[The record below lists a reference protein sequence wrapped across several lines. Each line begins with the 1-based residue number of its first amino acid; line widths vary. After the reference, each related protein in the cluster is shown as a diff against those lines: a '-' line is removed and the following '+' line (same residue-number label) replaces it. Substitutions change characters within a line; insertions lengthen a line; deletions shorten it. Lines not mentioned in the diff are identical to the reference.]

1 MTDACC
7 SGPNVNRFTFVI
19 PDVTDPQGR
28 RRVEQLLKRRE
39 GVTQYDVEASSG
51 TVDIQLS
58 GESDRDARDLC
69 TFLEKEDV
77 QVRSYRPC
85 SDDVDQE
92 LTSVWTGLRAMK
104 TWVSGLFLGVGLV
117 LLFGFPEMNGS
128 VVNTGM
134 IDLLLSDLFFLVA
147 IVAGGQ
153 VILRN
158 GIQSLFRGS
167 LDMDLLMS
175 TAIVGATGIGLFVEG
190 ATLAFLFNIAE
201 LLEDFSVEKA
211 RRSIRDLMDL
221 SPDRATVLREGNKV
235 TVPVEEL
242 EIGEIMT
249 IRPGERVPMD
259 GIVVDG
265 ESAVNEAPI
274 TGESIP
280 VDKLPGDTVYAGTIN
295 EQGYLEVKVTG
306 GPSENTLQ
314 KIIGLVE
321 DAQREKTEREK
332 FVRRFSRVY
341 TPIVT
346 GVALL
351 FLFVAPLV
359 FGSTWMTAAKQ
370 SITLVVLACPCAFV
384 ISTPVAVVSAVT
396 AAARNGVLIKGG
408 THLETMGELHAL
420 AVDKTGT
427 LTKGTLRI
435 TDVIPL
441 NGNTQED
448 VLRCARGVEQK
459 SEHPIGEAIVD
470 HAREKGV
477 SGKSSRNFESLTGKG
492 VRAELEGTTHFAGK
506 PGLFHEFEFDLH
518 HVHHSSDQQRI
529 LKEAQEACD
538 RENCLNLLEHT
549 IPRLQN
555 EGKTVILVS
564 TEEEVEGL
572 IAVSDELKPD
582 ARDMIRALKD
592 LGLKKIMLLSGDHQ
606 NTADAIGHE
615 VGVDEAVGELLPQDK
630 VERIKELQAEHGP
643 VAMVGDGVN
652 DAPALATADV
662 GVAMGAEGTDVA
674 IESADIALMGDQ
686 LNKLPYLYRLAVRSG
701 GVIQQNVWSSLVV
714 KALLVLGVPFQLVT
728 PALAILAGDAG
739 MTGVIT
745 ANATRLRHDSP

>member
-1 MTDACC
+1 MADACC
-7 SGPNVNRFTFVI
+7 GGQNVNRFTFTI
-19 PDVTDPQGR
+19 PDLTDPER
-28 RRVEQLLKRRE
+28 RERVERLLQDRE
-39 GVTQYDVEASSG
+39 VITGYEVEASSG
-51 TVDIQLS
+51 TVEMEFTGDGDIEAS
-58 GESDRDARDLC
+58 EICS
-69 TFLEKEDV
+69 FLEQEDV
-77 QVRSYRPC
+77 QVQSFRP
-85 SDDVDQE
+85 SPEEVDQE
-92 LTSVWTGLRAMK
+92 LSSVWTGLRAMK
-104 TWVSGLFLGVGLV
+104 TWVSGLFLGAGLV
-117 LLFGFPEMNGS
+117 LLFGMTELNDTVLQVSGIEFL
-128 VVNTGM
+128 V
-134 IDLLLSDLFFLVA
+134 SDLFFLAA
-147 IVAGGQ
+147 IGAGGQ
-153 VILRN
+153 VILKN
-158 GIQSLFRGS
+158 GIQSLFRFS

-175 TAIVGATGIGLFVEG
+175 TAIVGATVIGLFVEG

-221 SPDRATVLREGNKV
+221 SPDRATVLRDGGEQ
-235 TVPVEEL
+235 TVPVDEL
-242 EIGEIMT
+242 QVGDTMA

-259 GIVVDG
+259 GTVEEG

-280 VDKLPGDTVYAGTIN
+280 VDKLSGDPVYAGTIN
-295 EQGYLEVKVTG
+295 EQGYLEVRVTG
-306 GPSENTLQ
+306 GTADNTLQ
-314 KIIGLVE
+314 KIIELVE
-321 DAQREKTEREK
+321 DAQREQTKREK

-341 TPIVT
+341 TPIVA

-351 FLFVAPLV
+351 FLFVAPLL
-359 FGSTWMTAAKQ
+359 GATWMTAARQ
-370 SITLVVLACPCAFV
+370 SITLIVLACPCAFV

-408 THLETMGELHAL
+408 THLETMGDIQAL

-441 NGNTQED
+441 NGNTKEE

-470 HAREKGV
+470 HAQEKGV

-518 HVHHSSDQQRI
+518 HVHHSSDQGRI
-529 LKEAQEACD
+529 LKEAQQACD
-538 RENCLNLLEHT
+538 QENCLNLLEHT
-549 IPRLQN
+549 IPRLQKQ
-555 EGKTVILVS
+555 GKTVILVS
-564 TEEEVEGL
+564 TEDDVEGL
-572 IAVSDELKPD
+572 LAISDELKPE
-582 ARDMIRALKD
+582 ARDTIRALKD
-592 LGLKKIMLLSGDHQ
+592 LGLKKIMLISGDHQ
-606 NTADAIGHE
+606 NTADAIGQE
-615 VGVDEAVGELLPQDK
+615 VGVDEAFGELLPQDK
-630 VERIKELQAEHGP
+630 VQKINELQEAYGP

-686 LNKLPYLYRLAVRSG
+686 LNKLPYLYRLAMRSA
-701 GVIQQNVWSSLVV
+701 GVIQQNVWSSLCV